1 VVRRGYKIGGYVDI
15 EGQGK

>member
-1 VVRRGYKIGGYVDI
+1 VVRRGYKIDGYVDI